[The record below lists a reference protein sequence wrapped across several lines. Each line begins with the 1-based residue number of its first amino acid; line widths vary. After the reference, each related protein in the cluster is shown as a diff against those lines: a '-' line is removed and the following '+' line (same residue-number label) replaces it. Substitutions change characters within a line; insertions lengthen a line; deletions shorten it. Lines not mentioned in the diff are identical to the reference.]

1 VTDQVT
7 SSRNCTELTA
17 DIVSAFVSNNS
28 VSATDLP
35 ALIGSVHAALQNVG
49 SPSQKSD
56 ESKRAPAV
64 PVKKSITPDF
74 LISLED
80 GRPYKSLKRHLT
92 RLGLSP
98 QQYREKWAL
107 PVDYPMVAANYA
119 ARRSELAKSIGL
131 GQRRK
136 AAAKSARTSDKISA
150 PTAKNQGR
158 KKAR

>member
-1 VTDQVT
+1 MTDRAT
-7 SSRNCTELTA
+7 SPPNYMKLAA

-28 VSATDLP
+28 VSAADLP
-35 ALIGSVHAALQNVG
+35 ALITNVHAALQKVSNPAQV
-49 SPSQKSD
+49 D
-56 ESKRAPAV
+56 EPKPTPAV

-92 RLGLSP
+92 RLGLTP
-98 QQYREKWAL
+98 QQYREKWRL
-107 PVDYPMVAANYA
+107 PADYPIVARNYV

-136 AAAKSARTSDKISA
+136 AAAKSARA
-150 PTAKNQGR
+150 PQEVTAPAAKKQSR
-158 KKAR
+158 KRTR